1 MLGRRPHAVRMG
13 AAAWWSAFYVTIA
26 ISFGVIFS
34 LINGWELGAQ
44 FFTGYVVEY
53 SLSVD
58 NLFVFVIIIGS
69 FAVPAAQQ
77 PKTLS
82 VGIAV
87 ALILRAAFIAVGA
100 ALLDLFSFMCLIFGA
115 ALLATAVQ
123 LYRHRD
129 QDPLLGDNAI
139 VNLARRVL
147 PFTTS
152 YDESR
157 IITYRRGRRL
167 ITPLFLALLAI
178 GTTDVLFAFD
188 SIPAVFG
195 VTDHAYIV
203 FAANAFALLGLRPL
217 FFLGRQSRQPD
228 PQSGCARERD
238 HLRSARTRLRVRSVS
253 ACRQAAVSA
262 LRRFL
267 GHRRFCCMSGAT
279 RVALRDFKP
288 QLKDPMFIP
297 PLSGPG
303 IFDLGPP
310 RTTASLHFR
319 KLVALSLRTANEGDR
334 AASASISH
342 SRPCRLSVQLR
353 RSGPLLPM
361 TSRRVTA
368 RSARQ
373 TRSQSQR
380 PHRSA
385 SARQATRGMVP
396 SRRR

>member
-1 MLGRRPHAVRMG
+1 MLVVTTSGWIVTIVAIGGLLALDWFMLGRRPHAVRMG

-100 ALLDLFSFMCLIFGA
+100 ALLDLFSFMFLIFGA

-129 QDPLLGDNAI
+129 QDPHLGDNAI

-157 IITYRRGRRL
+157 IITYRHGRRL

-217 FFLGRQSRQPD
+217 FFLVSGLLDRLVYMSTGLALILGFIGLKLVLEFGHKHDDAIPEISTVASLAVIASVLAVTTLASLIRSRRTPGRRAHAGALRQPQED
-228 PQSGCARERD
+228 PAGGPLGPGTRLESEERD
-238 HLRSARTRLRVRSVS
+238 L
-253 ACRQAAVSA
+253 
-262 LRRFL
+262 
-267 GHRRFCCMSGAT
+267 
-279 RVALRDFKP
+279 P
-288 QLKDPMFIP
+288 
-297 PLSGPG
+297 
-303 IFDLGPP
+303 
-310 RTTASLHFR
+310 
-319 KLVALSLRTANEGDR
+319 E
-334 AASASISH
+334 
-342 SRPCRLSVQLR
+342 RP
-353 RSGPLLPM
+353 
-361 TSRRVTA
+361 A
-368 RSARQ
+368 
-373 TRSQSQR
+373 QR
-380 PHRSA
+380 PR
-385 SARQATRGMVP
+385 
-396 SRRR
+396 